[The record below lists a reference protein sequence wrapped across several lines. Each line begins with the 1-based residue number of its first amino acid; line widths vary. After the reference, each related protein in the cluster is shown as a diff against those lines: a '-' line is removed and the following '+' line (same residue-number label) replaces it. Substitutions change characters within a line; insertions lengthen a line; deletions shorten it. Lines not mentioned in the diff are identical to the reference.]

1 LGERAS
7 ADCDSG
13 GAEKAVVAAVWEL
26 EAGAAKKVAE
36 VLSENG
42 IDGDG
47 GDGEG
52 GEESGSL
59 ILRREVAAGGKGRIF
74 VNISRR
80 LWRCEAAGAA
90 SGYDSCA
97 ERDLAGV

>member
-1 LGERAS
+1 M
-7 ADCDSG
+7 
-13 GAEKAVVAAVWEL
+13 

-74 VNISRR
+74 VNNQPATVAVLKRLGRIWLRFMRRTRPCWRLMRGRGYHSRCVC
-80 LWRCEAAGAA
+80 WE
-90 SGYDSCA
+90 
-97 ERDLAGV
+97 

>member
-1 LGERAS
+1 
-7 ADCDSG
+7 
-13 GAEKAVVAAVWEL
+13 L

-42 IDGDG
+42 IERDG

-59 ILRREVAAGGKGRIF
+59 ILRGKWRLGGRAGFF
-74 VNISRR
+74 VNNQPATVA
-80 LWRCEAAGAA
+80 C
-90 SGYDSCA
+90 
-97 ERDLAGV
+97 